1 MIPFFET
8 NTALLIVDAQVGVNF
23 LHHWGGPLGRRNNPN
38 AEERIADLL
47 HTWRQH
53 QMPVF
58 YTVHDSRE
66 SKSPLKLSLE
76 TGKIIPK
83 LEPKENEV
91 IIRKDVNS
99 GFVGT
104 NLELQLRRSGISR
117 IVVAGFF
124 TNMCIETTVRMSG
137 NLGFDTYLVEDA
149 CACTN
154 RSQMDGTDVAPETVH
169 KMTLANL
176 HGEFC
181 TVLNLKQVQAL
192 QKSNAPEL
200 NRMMGNE

>member
-1 MIPFFET
+1 
-8 NTALLIVDAQVGVNF
+8 
-23 LHHWGGPLGRRNNPN
+23 
-38 AEERIADLL
+38 
-47 HTWRQH
+47 
-53 QMPVF
+53 
-58 YTVHDSRE
+58 
-66 SKSPLKLSLE
+66 
-76 TGKIIPK
+76 
-83 LEPKENEV
+83 
-91 IIRKDVNS
+91 
-99 GFVGT
+99 
-104 NLELQLRRSGISR
+104 
-117 IVVAGFF
+117 
-124 TNMCIETTVRMSG
+124 MCIETTVRMAG

-154 RSQMDGTDVAPETVH
+154 RSQIDGTDVDPEIVH

>member
-1 MIPFFET
+1 MIPRFET
-8 NTALLIVDAQVGVNF
+8 NTALLIIDAQVGVNV
-23 LHHWGGPLGRRNNPN
+23 LHHWGGPQGSRNNPD

-47 HTWRQH
+47 KAWRQH

-83 LEPKENEV
+83 LEPKEDEV

-124 TNMCIETTVRMSG
+124 TNMCIETTVRMAG

-154 RSQMDGTDVAPETVH
+154 RSQMDGIDVAPEIVH

-192 QKSNAPEL
+192 QKSNATEL

>member
-1 MIPFFET
+1 MIPRFET
-8 NTALLIVDAQVGVNF
+8 NTALLIIDAQVGVNV
-23 LHHWGGPLGRRNNPN
+23 LHHWGGPQGRRNNPD

-47 HTWRQH
+47 HAWRQQ

-83 LEPKENEV
+83 LEPKEDEV

-149 CACTN
+149 CSCTN
-154 RSQMDGTDVAPETVH
+154 RSQMDGTDVAPEIVH